1 MTTPPPIPSPRRGK
15 DDRKDNLST
24 IVFSIIGVGI
34 ILALAIAIG
43 VPAYFKHLKQQ
54 RIAKENE
61 QYREEMSQ
69 MRISDLKEGRE
80 FYVRDAAQSA
90 GDSYMFQLE
99 EGDFAPVPQGATWMK
114 PFIYRIDNMAPDSN
128 GKVSVIACDRL
139 RTLLPIDSLVFSSS
153 DKPFAPITL
162 HFADDPAKTVV
173 LTYIN
178 ADIYNHCEKD
188 SISYHSYVAFVKGF
202 LFDSGTAGEN
212 NKIMPGSGVE
222 RDHDNQLY
230 TFTLH
235 EDDFAPVIKGATGV
249 KQFVCSVDNRV
260 PDKAGK
266 VFVGT
271 ANARAWLNIDSMVNK
286 TTGKAFRPVTLKI
299 KGSNDVVSLTEISV
313 TTRLHSDK
321 KNNEYKS
328 YNATIHGYVFT
339 TDSIISQ

>member
-128 GKVSVIACDRL
+128 GNVSVIACDRL

-153 DKPFAPITL
+153 DKPFSPITL

-188 SISYHSYVAFVKGF
+188 SISYH
-202 LFDSGTAGEN
+202 
-212 NKIMPGSGVE
+212 
-222 RDHDNQLY
+222 
-230 TFTLH
+230 
-235 EDDFAPVIKGATGV
+235 
-249 KQFVCSVDNRV
+249 
-260 PDKAGK
+260 
-266 VFVGT
+266 
-271 ANARAWLNIDSMVNK
+271 
-286 TTGKAFRPVTLKI
+286 
-299 KGSNDVVSLTEISV
+299 
-313 TTRLHSDK
+313 
-321 KNNEYKS
+321 
-328 YNATIHGYVFT
+328 
-339 TDSIISQ
+339 